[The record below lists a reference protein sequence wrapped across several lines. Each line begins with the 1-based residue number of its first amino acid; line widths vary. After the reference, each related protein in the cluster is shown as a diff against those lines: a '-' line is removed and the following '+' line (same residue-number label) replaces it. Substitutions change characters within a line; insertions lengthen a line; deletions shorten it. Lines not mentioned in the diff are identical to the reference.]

1 MKYLS
6 LTLLLATSLFLP
18 PAASTALARDGGIE
32 SLRQTGKAFSSV
44 AKKAAP
50 AVVFIQV
57 EGRSETEEA
66 DLQRGWPFQD
76 DLFRRFFGDDFPG
89 LSRPAPGKKRRHIGQ
104 GSGFVFAQA
113 GDAAFVVT
121 NNHVVENAER
131 IRVKFQDGREFD
143 AALQGA
149 DPKSDVA
156 VLKIAARDLPALK
169 WGDSAQ
175 LEVGEWVVAMGNPF
189 GLSHT
194 LTTGVVSAKG
204 RTSLGINDYEDFIQ
218 TDAAINPGNSGGPL
232 LNLDAEVVGMNTA
245 IFSKS
250 GGSMGVGFAIP
261 SNLAREIA
269 EQIVAN
275 GRVVRGYI
283 GLAVQPLTAEI
294 AEALGLK
301 ASQGVLVNQVNPG
314 SPAERAGVKPGD
326 VLLSFD
332 GVKLDDG
339 SQYRNRAAMARPGSG
354 VALGLIRDGRRQD
367 ILVQVGRL
375 DEAALQGAETAQ
387 AIGIAVRAL
396 SPEEAGRLRLA
407 KAVQVT
413 GVEPRSLAAMAG
425 IGPGALILEVNRKPV
440 GSPAEFAAAL
450 AESASSALLRI
461 GENGFSRQV
470 TLRWR

>member
-1 MKYLS
+1 MKYS
-6 LTLLLATSLFLP
+6 SKSLLLAASLFLT
-18 PAASTALARDGGIE
+18 PALTPVLAQEGGIE

-44 AKKAAP
+44 AKKVAP

-57 EGRSETEEA
+57 EGRAGNEDEA
-66 DLQRGWPFQD
+66 LQHGWPFQD
-76 DLFRRFFGDDFPG
+76 DLFRQFFGDDFPD
-89 LSRPAPGKKRRHIGQ
+89 LTRPTPGKQRRNIEQ
-104 GSGFVFAQA
+104 GSGFVFAHA
-113 GDAAFVVT
+113 GESTFIVT

-131 IRVKFQDGREFD
+131 IHIKFQDGREFD
-143 AALQGA
+143 ATLQGA

-156 VLKIAARDLPALK
+156 VLRIKASGLPALK

-204 RTSLGINDYEDFIQ
+204 RTTLGINDYEDFIQ

-245 IFSKS
+245 IFSR
-250 GGSMGVGFAIP
+250 GGGNMGVGFAIP
-261 SNLAREIA
+261 SNLAQAIA

-275 GRVVRGYI
+275 GRVVRGYV
-283 GLAVQPLTAEI
+283 GLGVQPLTIEI

-301 ASQGVLVNQVNPG
+301 RQQGVLVNQVNEG

-332 GVKLDDG
+332 GVKLNDG
-339 SQYRNRAAMARPGSG
+339 NQYRNRAAMASPGSRI
-354 VALGLIRDGRRQD
+354 ALGVIRDGRHENIQ
-367 ILVQVGRL
+367 VQVGRL
-375 DEAALQGAETAQ
+375 DEAAQQSAETAQ
-387 AIGIAVRAL
+387 AIGVAVRAL
-396 SPEEAGRLRLA
+396 SAEETRRLRLD
-407 KAVQVT
+407 KAVLVT
-413 GVEPRSLAAMAG
+413 EVEPRSLAALAG
-425 IGPGALILEVNRKPV
+425 IRPGTLILETNRKAV

-450 AESASSALLRI
+450 GESAGSVLLRI
-461 GENGFSRQV
+461 AENGFSRYV